1 MVCWCVFYRCH
12 LFERGISLFLMF
24 SLTFKSLTV
33 FIMSSFTIFT
43 TNNFYH
49 FCAKNKIKKRDSRIF
64 LKCFVQESRVIRT
77 QILSSKW
84 MTLIKKF
91 QNRFLLGGVDALYT
105 YKKGSRLPKKKRDLN
120 FLINVL
126 YFEDIID
133 IPKVYWCLKRL

>member
-1 MVCWCVFYRCH
+1 
-12 LFERGISLFLMF
+12 
-24 SLTFKSLTV
+24 
-33 FIMSSFTIFT
+33 
-43 TNNFYH
+43 
-49 FCAKNKIKKRDSRIF
+49 
-64 LKCFVQESRVIRT
+64 
-77 QILSSKW
+77 

-133 IPKVYWCLKRL
+133 IPKVY